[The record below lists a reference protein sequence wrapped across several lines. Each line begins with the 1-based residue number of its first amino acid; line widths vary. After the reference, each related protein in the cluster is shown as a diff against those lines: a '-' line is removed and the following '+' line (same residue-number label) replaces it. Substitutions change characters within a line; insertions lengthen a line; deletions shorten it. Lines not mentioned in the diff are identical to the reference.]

1 MTLVFGEEGAEWGR
15 CCLKSDGGESLAV
28 LAKSNNHKIT
38 FLLSLSSTKTQVFF
52 SSFAPS
58 SFFFFSQPHTIV
70 NTMMAALKHWSGFS
84 AGQDSTPLC
93 TLHRILH
100 WSQLCDCGWGEDAS
114 SPFLVADRKLSDS
127 GFFPPFFHRLS
138 QLPPFN
144 FCLSPS
150 YGSSPVVQ

>member
-1 MTLVFGEEGAEWGR
+1 MSLFAGLSRTLKCDSGVRRRRCRVGKMLPKVRWG
-15 CCLKSDGGESLAV
+15 GSLAV
-28 LAKSNNHKIT
+28 LANSNNHKIT

-52 SSFAPS
+52 SSFAPP
-58 SFFFFSQPHTIV
+58 FFFFSQPHIIV

-138 QLPPFN
+138 
-144 FCLSPS
+144 
-150 YGSSPVVQ
+150 